1 MLLRSCY
8 AQSSVQITVSRFLTN
23 FTTWPIKINFDWTH
37 LLHICYGVIKC
48 KVTFSVDGHSHL
60 STYLYTAVVHMQI
73 LNVHI
78 YTGINNVHLSKICL
92 SVLCTL
98 THQNSILSDLF
109 TMCICM
115 YTFTGS
121 ILACALHFETWWRD
135 VLYAS
140 KERTDVYTHIHMYV
154 CIDVVSE
161 LVTV

>member
-73 LNVHI
+73 LNVHVSTMYI
-78 YTGINNVHLSKICL
+78 YRKFAFQFSVHLHIKIPFCL
-92 SVLCTL
+92 TFLLCAYA
-98 THQNSILSDLF
+98 
-109 TMCICM
+109 CIR
-115 YTFTGS
+115 TFTGS